1 MFRGRGEIL
10 RRDIKMTRKTTI
22 QIDTTCDNCLRELPI
37 GTDCLTDDEN
47 NLVFCDAVCADEY
60 YSILEGS
67 AGE

>member
-1 MFRGRGEIL
+1 
-10 RRDIKMTRKTTI
+10 MTRKTTI